1 MSSRLYWVVHFLGY
15 KLINVCFLVSQFYF
29 WEVFVFCRERR
40 GITLASK
47 CLVAQ
52 PPKPETD
59 IFDQSILV
67 LKKWQVWKRQNET
80 AYLLSVALHDVVDL
94 LELVGEPLLAGEL
107 VLLQGED
114 QLLVVLHSIPGDDKD
129 DDRQEESGWMVAWE
143 ILVSLESARCRS
155 SLGHLTSWESDE
167 GLRMLMKGIFPNFAR
182 NTFLAD
188 FVQLVVSSVWMVLMI
203 IMVLVLGLMMMITN
217 PIMKFKFKR

>member
-29 WEVFVFCRERR
+29 WEVFVCRERR

-80 AYLLSVALHDVVDL
+80 AYLLSVTLHDVVDL

-143 ILVSLESARCRS
+143 ILVSLESGRCRS
-155 SLGHLTSWESDE
+155 SPWSFNLMGKRRRAENVDE
-167 GLRMLMKGIFPNFAR
+167 NGFSPILLKTLFPSIAFRFYA
-182 NTFLAD
+182 
-188 FVQLVVSSVWMVLMI
+188 I
-203 IMVLVLGLMMMITN
+203 LGLMMMITN